1 MFKEIDPAILPVVSD
16 PQRATRGWE
25 RFTEAL
31 GNDDD
36 GQAVEALEVLRQS
49 PGLERLVDSVFDHSP
64 YLTAALCR
72 QPHFGLELLGADPAI
87 VVASELEQL
96 HKTLI
101 PAESTT
107 AIMKRLR
114 QSRDRVAIAV
124 ALADIGGLWPL
135 ESVTGAIS
143 DLADATVN
151 SAIAHLLRQAHDKG
165 DILLPDPDAPC
176 KGSGFTVLGMGKQ
189 GGRELNYSSDID
201 LILLF
206 DPERVDYRGKDA
218 PQTLFSK
225 ISRNLIKILSER
237 TGDGQVF
244 RVDLRLRPDPGS
256 TPPAVSV
263 QAAETYYEAMGQNW
277 ERAAM
282 IKARAVA
289 GDLETGNEFL
299 RFIQPFIW
307 RKHLDFASIEDIHSI
322 KRQIDRHYGGS
333 EISVAGHDVKLGR
346 GGIREIEFFVQTQ
359 QLIWGGRQP
368 ELRGRATLAMLRE
381 LVQQG
386 HVTETAADE
395 LEQAYR
401 FLRSTEHRLQM
412 VDDAQT
418 HAVPE
423 DDDKL
428 EIFSQ
433 FAGFSSTAE
442 FAAELVHHLMTV
454 ERHYSGLFETS
465 PQLGSEG
472 SLVFTG
478 VDDDP
483 ETLATL
489 TRMGF
494 SNTPGLSDTI
504 RGWHHGRYRATRS
517 NRTRQYLT
525 ELTPRLLKAFAAAA
539 NPDTALLNFDRFLA
553 KLPAGV
559 QLFAMFHTHPELL
572 DVVAE
577 IMGGAPKLA
586 DQLSR
591 RPDRL
596 EAILNDDY
604 RGPPPALEE
613 LIAECDNDV
622 RQGAFF
628 EDKLD
633 IARRWAG
640 DRRFLIGLQI
650 LRGQMKPVDS
660 GPALSHIAEAVL
672 RAMLAAVRQELEIH
686 HGTVPGGRVML
697 LAMGKLASKELMPG
711 SDLDLILIYD
721 APEDCTG
728 SDGAKPLAV
737 SAYYSRLCQRLVN
750 ALTALTAEGMLY
762 EIDLRLRPSGNKGPL
777 ACSLTA
783 FDSYHRKDA
792 WTWEHMALSRARAV
806 AGNTD
811 LCETVDRVI
820 SAILKSTRDP
830 AKLLGD
836 VYSMRLKM
844 AGELDKGSL
853 WDVKQARGGIVDGE
867 FIIQYLLLRE
877 AASADVLGKTTMAA
891 SITALH
897 EAGVLNGEAARTLTE
912 ALEFWQSLQAVLRV
926 TVVGEFKPLEASVGM
941 TRTILRAMDAPS
953 LDILEKHMLETA
965 TAVHDLFIDIIA
977 EPAKQLPAE
986 NETSE

>member
-1 MFKEIDPAILPVVSD
+1 MFQEIDPAILPVVSD
-16 PQRATRGWE
+16 PQRAARGWE
-25 RFTEAL
+25 RFTDAL
-31 GNDDD
+31 GKTDNS
-36 GQAVEALEVLRQS
+36 QTVEVLEVLRQS
-49 PGLERLVDSVFDHSP
+49 PGVERLLDVVFDHSP

-72 QPHFGLELLGADPAI
+72 QPEFGLELLRTDPAKI
-87 VVASELEQL
+87 VASELDAL
-96 HKTLI
+96 RKTLI
-101 PAESTT
+101 PAESVT

-124 ALADIGGLWPL
+124 ALADIAALWTL
-135 ESVTGAIS
+135 EAVTGAIS

-151 SAIAHLLRQAHDKG
+151 SAVACLLRQAHDKG
-165 DILLPDPDAPC
+165 DIRLPDPEDPC
-176 KGSGFTVLGMGKQ
+176 KGSGFTALGMGKQ

-206 DPERVDYRGKDA
+206 DPERVDYQGKDA

-225 ISRNLIKILSER
+225 ISRNLIKLLSER

-289 GDLETGNEFL
+289 GDIEIGEEFL

-381 LVQQG
+381 LVRQG
-386 HVTETAADE
+386 HVTEIAADE

-428 EIFSQ
+428 KTFAK
-433 FAGFSSTAE
+433 FAGFASTAE

-454 ERHYSGLFETS
+454 ERHYSGLFEAS

-478 VDDDP
+478 VEDDP
-483 ETLATL
+483 ETLSTL
-489 TRMGF
+489 ARMGF
-494 SNTPGLSDTI
+494 SNTPSLSETI

-577 IMGGAPKLA
+577 IMGGAPRLA
-586 DQLSR
+586 EQLSR

-596 EAILNDDY
+596 EAILDDDY
-604 RGPPPALEE
+604 RGPPPSLAE
-613 LIAECDNDV
+613 LVAECDADV
-622 RQGAFF
+622 RRGNFF

-650 LRGQMKPVDS
+650 LRGQMKPADS

-672 RAMLAAVRQELEIH
+672 RAMLTAVQQELEIQ
-686 HGTVPGGRVML
+686 HGRISGGRVML

-711 SDLDLILIYD
+711 SDLDVILIYD
-721 APEDCTG
+721 TPEDSTA

-777 ACSLTA
+777 ACSLIA

-792 WTWEHMALSRARAV
+792 WTWEHMALSRARPV
-806 AGNTD
+806 AGDDD
-811 LCETVDRVI
+811 LCDTVTGIIAKILRLPRDRHG
-820 SAILKSTRDP
+820 
-830 AKLLGD
+830 LLRD
-836 VYSMRLKM
+836 VYAMRMKM

-877 AASADVLGKTTMAA
+877 AAAADVLGKVTMAA
-891 SITALH
+891 SIAALH
-897 EAGVLNGEAARTLTE
+897 QAGSLDKKAADTLTE

-926 TVVGEFKPLEASVGM
+926 AVVGEFKPLEASAGM
-941 TRTILRAMDAPS
+941 TRMILRAMDAPS
-953 LDILEKHMLETA
+953 LDILEQHMLETA
-965 TAVHDLFIDIIA
+965 TAVHDLFTDIIA
-977 EPAKQLPAE
+977 EPAQQLPAE
-986 NETSE
+986 TETSK